1 MLVLVLALL
10 IGGVDQIIKQVV
22 RDSFSLHQSIPV
34 IPGFFDLTYVRN
46 TGAAW
51 GMFGG
56 QNALLIS
63 LSLLMLAAMVFFRRS
78 FLSDTLVHRLAL
90 GCMVGGIVG
99 NLLDRMRMGYVT
111 DFLDFYIGPHHWP
124 AFNVADTAICTGVG
138 LYVISSMWADRC
150 ARRQA
155 LAAVEPA
162 PPGMPTGPSAPS

>member
-10 IGGVDQIIKQVV
+10 IGGLDQITKQVV
-22 RDSFSLHQSIPV
+22 RDLFNLHQSIQV

-56 QNALLIS
+56 QNALLIT
-63 LSLLMLAAMVFFRRS
+63 LSLLMLAAMIFFRRS
-78 FLSDTLVHRLAL
+78 FLSDTLIHRVAL

-111 DFLDFYIGPHHWP
+111 DFFDFYIGPHHWP
-124 AFNVADTAICTGVG
+124 AFNIADAAICTGVG
-138 LYVISSMWADRC
+138 LYVISSMWADRR
-150 ARRQA
+150 ARREA
-155 LAAVEPA
+155 LASAANAPADTPAVPPA
-162 PPGMPTGPSAPS
+162 SP